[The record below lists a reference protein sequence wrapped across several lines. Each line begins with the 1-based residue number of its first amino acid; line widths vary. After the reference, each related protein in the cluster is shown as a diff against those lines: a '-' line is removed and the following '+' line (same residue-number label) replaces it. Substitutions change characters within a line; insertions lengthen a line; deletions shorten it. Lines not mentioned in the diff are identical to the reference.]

1 MPILTPSPA
10 TIAEAARHILSGGLV
25 AFPTETVYGLGAD
38 ATQDK
43 AVAAIYELKSRPSFN
58 PLIAH
63 VAELAIAER
72 YAVFDTRA
80 RYIARRLWPGPL
92 TLVLPRRKDAPV
104 SDLVTA
110 GLPSLAIRV
119 PDHPVA
125 LQLLY
130 AVGRPVAAPS
140 ANRSGKV
147 SPTMAEHVEAEFGN
161 RLAMILDGGPTRV
174 GLESTVLD
182 LTGER
187 AVLLRPG
194 GITRETLEA
203 SLGEIDV
210 ATPDQPDSPKSPGML
225 LSHYA
230 PRLPVRLTCDD
241 PQPGEAL
248 LAFGPD
254 VPEGFAEVF
263 NLSPTGT
270 LVEAAANLFA
280 ALRALDKPEFSGIA
294 VMPIPP
300 QGIGL
305 AILDR
310 LRRAAAPR

>member
-1 MPILTPSPA
+1 MPILSATVA
-10 TIAEAARHILSGGLV
+10 TIAEAARHLRSGGLV

-63 VAELAIAER
+63 VADLEMAER
-72 YAVFDTRA
+72 YAIFDHRA
-80 RYIARRLWPGPL
+80 RYLARRLWPGAL
-92 TLVLPRRKDAPV
+92 TLVLPRNPAALM

-110 GLPSLAIRV
+110 GLPTLAIRV

-125 LQLLY
+125 LQLLQ
-130 AVGRPVAAPS
+130 ALGRPVAAPS

-147 SPTMAEHVEAEFGN
+147 SPTTAEHVDEEFGA
-161 RLAMILDGGPTRV
+161 RLGMILDGGPTRD

-182 LTGER
+182 LTGDR
-187 AVLLRPG
+187 PVLLRPG
-194 GITRETLEA
+194 GVTRETLEA

-210 ATPDQPDSPKSPGML
+210 VAESHAGNPKSPGML

-230 PRLPVRLTCDD
+230 PRLPVRLTCDN
-241 PQPGEAL
+241 PRPGEAL

-254 VPEGFAEVF
+254 VPEGFALVE
-263 NLSPTGT
+263 NLSPRGNP
-270 LVEAAANLFA
+270 VEAATNLFA
-280 ALRALDKPEFSGIA
+280 ALRRLDQPELTGIA
-294 VMPIPP
+294 VMPIPA
-300 QGIGL
+300 QGLGL
-305 AILDR
+305 ALQDR
-310 LRRAAAPR
+310 LRRAASPR